1 MEEKHRKHHIVFKC
15 EAGPESGAE
24 YAYSVFAEPGESLL
38 ETAQRAGV
46 ALDAPCGG
54 RGTCGKC
61 RIKIESGSVS
71 TNDTASP
78 CVEASISPKEFE
90 DDWRLACL
98 SYPLSDVKVS
108 VPETARAYQSRIKV
122 DLNFKNAAF
131 SKLRENIRSRGQ
143 VSSGGIKLVKVDLMS
158 PSADNPMADRERLL
172 QKLAETN
179 CVTNVT
185 LFALRK
191 LPRILRESGFSVYCV
206 LRQTR
211 GTPASLSEPKEFT
224 VIDVFSTKEK
234 PPLIAGLAIDIGTTT
249 VSALLV
255 DLSSGDI
262 LACGSCGNAQIRYGA
277 DVINRIIESSKLGGM
292 ERLRQA
298 ITECLCHLI
307 ASLCKKAAGKDAAVT
322 EGQIYRAAIAANT
335 TMTHLFLGVTP
346 EHLRLEPYTP
356 AFFECGPLRSN
367 LPLHPEA
374 DMLIAPSIGS
384 YVGGDIT
391 AGVYSSMAF
400 NTRGISLLIDL
411 GTNGELV
418 LGNSEFLMS
427 CACSAGPAFEGG
439 DISCGM
445 RATDGAIEAC
455 VIDAN
460 TMEPQIKVIGSEGQK
475 PLGLCGS
482 GLIDITGELFRC
494 GIINAKGK
502 FSKDGKRIRR
512 DEWGTAAYIIAFQ
525 NETEND
531 REIILNETDID
542 NFIRAKGAIFS
553 AIRTMLTAL
562 ELDVSI
568 IENVYVAGG
577 IGGGINIQQAIRIGM
592 LPNLPQEK
600 YRYIGNSSLH
610 GAYSM
615 LVSQTAAED
624 IQKTGRRMTYIE
636 LSTHPGYM
644 DEFVAACFLPHTNR
658 GLFD

>member
-1 MEEKHRKHHIVFKC
+1 MEEKHRSHHVVFKC
-15 EAGPESGAE
+15 EPDPESEAE

-61 RIKIESGSVS
+61 RVKIESGSVS
-71 TNDTASP
+71 TNASAP
-78 CVEASISPKEFE
+78 CVEASITLNEFE
-90 DDWRLACL
+90 EGWRLACQ
-98 SYPLSDVKVS
+98 SYPQSDVVVS
-108 VPETARAYQSRIKV
+108 VPETAGAYQSRIKV
-122 DLNFKNAAF
+122 DGQFENAAF
-131 SKLRENIRSRGQ
+131 TKLREKLKPTGQ
-143 VSSGGIKLVKVDLMS
+143 DADRDIKLVKVDLD
-158 PSADNPMADRERLL
+158 PPTADNPTADRERLL
-172 QKLAETN
+172 QKLEETN
-179 CVTNVT
+179 RVTEVT
-185 LFALRK
+185 LFVLRK
-191 LPRILRESGFSVYCV
+191 LPRILRESNFSVYCV

-211 GTPASLSEPKEFT
+211 PEEFT
-224 VIDVFSTKEK
+224 VIDMFSAKEK
-234 PPLIAGLAIDIGTTT
+234 PPVIAGLAIDIGTTT

-255 DLSSGDI
+255 SLSSGDI
-262 LACGSCGNAQIRYGA
+262 LACGSAGNAQIRYGA
-277 DVINRIIESSKLGGM
+277 DVINRIIESAKPGGM
-292 ERLRQA
+292 ERLNQA
-298 ITECLCHLI
+298 LTGCLCRLI
-307 ASLCKKAAGKDAAVT
+307 ASMCKKAAVT

-335 TMTHLFLGVTP
+335 TMTHLFLGVSP

-356 AFFECGPLRSN
+356 AFFECGSLPSG

-418 LGNSEFLMS
+418 LGNEEFLMS

-445 RATDGAIEAC
+445 RAADGAIEAC
-455 VIDAN
+455 VIDEN
-460 TMEPQIKVIGSEGQK
+460 TMEPQIKVIGREGQK
-475 PLGLCGS
+475 PQGASRPLGLCGS
-482 GLIDITGELFRC
+482 GLIDIVGELFRA
-494 GIINAKGK
+494 GIINARGK
-502 FSKDGKRIRR
+502 FSKEGKRIRR
-512 DEWGTAAYIIAFQ
+512 DEWGGSAYIIAFQ
-525 NETEND
+525 NETENGK
-531 REIILNETDID
+531 EISLNETDID

-553 AIRTMLTAL
+553 AIRTMLAAL
-562 ELDVSI
+562 ELDLNI

-577 IGGGINIQQAIRIGM
+577 IGSGINIQQAIRIGM
-592 LPNLPQEK
+592 LPKLQPEK
-600 YRYIGNSSLH
+600 YHYIGNSSLH

-615 LVSQTAAED
+615 LVSRTAAETV
-624 IQKTGRRMTYIE
+624 QKTARTMTYIE

-644 DEFVAACFLPHTNR
+644 DEFVAACFLPHTNG